1 VYRWYLS
8 DRFRL
13 VYEHDAEGVATAGS
27 LVKLKEAVR
36 NGLTIKCGIHSISRL
51 AMEPSTVA
59 SSSRDDT
66 ICFLPSMQPL
76 ICDGGANVVM
86 NCDSVLLGPSDADA
100 FGYAQVSEQQQ
111 PKVCMRLRVDPLSV
125 SVIFRGCIILLVRT
139 NRPWRLR
146 LSNRVLVGRLR
157 CTARSLAARALAV

>member
-1 VYRWYLS
+1 MAYSLTTDFTSRVCIIYSNVYRWYLS

-36 NGLTIKCGIHSISRL
+36 NGLTIKCGIHQISRL

-59 SSSRDDT
+59 SPDDS

-76 ICDGGANVVM
+76 ICDEGANVVM
-86 NCDSVLLGPSDADA
+86 NCDSVLLGPPDADA
-100 FGYAQVSEQQQ
+100 FGYAQVSNHQFFQ
-111 PKVCMRLRVDPLSV
+111 
-125 SVIFRGCIILLVRT
+125 
-139 NRPWRLR
+139 
-146 LSNRVLVGRLR
+146 
-157 CTARSLAARALAV
+157 